1 MNDNRR
7 LLLKFL
13 LASPLFKL
21 SSLASASSD
30 EPLDPDLKY
39 ILELEKMLIKS
50 PNEALNIFDMEAV
63 ARDKLPPA
71 HYGYLATGVN
81 DEQVQRANRK
91 GYNDISLTARRLR
104 DVSKID
110 TSVTIFGR
118 KWTSPIAI
126 APTSSQKAFHPE
138 GEVAMAR
145 AAKNKD
151 QLMMLSGVASSS
163 IEEVTKA
170 RGEPVWSQLYAG
182 NHWPS
187 TLKMIK
193 RAENAGS
200 PVLVLTVDLIG
211 SGNRETLQRFIKRDT
226 RNCAACHGEVRSPF
240 RGRPMFDGI
249 DLDDFFTGEQAFDW
263 TLIDKIKEATNMKL
277 VIKGITHADDAL
289 SCLQHGVDGIVV
301 SNHGGRGQVSARATI
316 DVLPEVVKAVNGR
329 VPVLVDGGIRRGSD
343 VYKALALGA
352 DAVDIGRPTLW
363 GLSAFGSDGVEKVL
377 DILNAELVGV
387 MKQMGVTSID
397 EISPSSLKS
406 KYIFNS

>member
-1 MNDNRR
+1 MNNNRR

-13 LASPLFKL
+13 LASPLLKL
-21 SSLASASSD
+21 PSIAAAATD
-30 EPLDPDLKY
+30 EVFDPDLKY

-50 PNEALNIFDMEAV
+50 PEEALNIFDMEAV

-81 DEQVQRANRK
+81 DEQVQFANRK
-91 GYNDISLTARRLR
+91 GYNDISLTSRRLR
-104 DVSKID
+104 DVSKVD

-118 KWTSPIAI
+118 KWSSPIAI

-145 AAKNKD
+145 AAKNKN

-163 IEEVTKA
+163 IEEVTQE

-182 NHWPS
+182 THWPS

-193 RAENAGS
+193 RAENTGS
-200 PVLVLTVDLIG
+200 PVLVLTVDLIC

-226 RNCAACHGEVRSPF
+226 RDCAACHGEVRSPF

-249 DLDDFFTGEQAFDW
+249 NLDDYFAGEQAIDW
-263 TLIDKIKEATNMKL
+263 TLVDKIKEATNMKL
-277 VIKGITHADDAL
+277 VIKGITHSDDAL
-289 SCLQHGVDGIVV
+289 NCLKHGVDGIVV

-316 DVLPEVVKAVNGR
+316 DVLPEVAKVVNKR
-329 VPVLVDGGIRRGSD
+329 IPVLVDGGIRRGAD

-377 DILNAELVGV
+377 DILNAELVSV
-387 MKQMGVTSID
+387 MQQMAVTSID
-397 EISPSSLKS
+397 EISANSLTMK
-406 KYIFNS
+406 